1 MGAMPPPRK
10 SRPGRADESRGSEP
24 RRPASPREGGRPAT
38 GAEREPSRGAGGP
51 GRPPARSGRR
61 RRTPAQVPDRES
73 ATREAIAQASRLSD
87 ARETARVVG
96 RPGGRGRSG
105 DPFTGELRRR
115 EVLPLLVLHLI
126 SDTPSYGNQLMDR
139 ISSMTE
145 GVLSVNPNTMY
156 PLLRSLEARE
166 LIEGNWEHPER
177 RSRRYYSITDEGR
190 AEYDRL
196 LAEVRPFL
204 DSVARSIDEIV
215 REVYG

>member
-1 MGAMPPPRK
+1 MAKPRK
-10 SRPGRADESRGSEP
+10 SAAASRA
-24 RRPASPREGGRPAT
+24 
-38 GAEREPSRGAGGP
+38 
-51 GRPPARSGRR
+51 
-61 RRTPAQVPDRES
+61 PAQVPDRDA

-87 ARETARVVG
+87 PEEAVRAAG
-96 RPGGRGRSG
+96 RPHRGRSG

-139 ISSMTE
+139 ISAMTE

-156 PLLRSLEARE
+156 PLLRSLEARA

-177 RSRRYYSITDEGR
+177 RSRRYYSITEAGR
-190 AEYDRL
+190 REYERL

-204 DSVARSIDEIV
+204 DSVARSIEEIV
-215 REVYG
+215 AEVYG